1 MLATRSKVQADHI
14 TTIQASVFA
23 QRIQLV
29 PRYSTVNRY
38 VNVIMK
44 VEIRLNERG
53 VGVAQDKINA
63 QLGKQSRDLDL
74 RTGNV
79 MISFNTKKCRS
90 NVL

>member
-1 MLATRSKVQADHI
+1 
-14 TTIQASVFA
+14 
-23 QRIQLV
+23 
-29 PRYSTVNRY
+29 
-38 VNVIMK
+38 MK

-79 MISFNTKKCRS
+79 MILFNTKKCRS